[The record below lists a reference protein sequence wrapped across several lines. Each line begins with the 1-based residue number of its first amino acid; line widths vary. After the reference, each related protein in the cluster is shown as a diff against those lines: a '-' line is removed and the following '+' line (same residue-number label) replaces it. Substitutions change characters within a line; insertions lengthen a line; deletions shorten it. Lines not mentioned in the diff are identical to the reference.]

1 MSLMDAFERGIAKA
15 KGWGDDQCPRCGAA
29 VEVGDWPFCPHGRG
43 TNHVVQDEIP
53 GGQYFENGFD
63 RPTRFD
69 SHSAHR
75 AALEARGYEIVV
87 KHAGEHEKHLTKW
100 AASVDA
106 KTLENAAILVSRGT
120 KNTPDQEEPS
130 YPIYGRAV
138 KGPIP
143 EGVQH
148 G

>member
-1 MSLMDAFERGIAKA
+1 MTCEK
-15 KGWGDDQCPRCGAA
+15 CGEALA
-29 VEVGDWPFCPHGRG
+29 IGAWPFCPHPVGAN
-43 TNHVVQDEIP
+43 TVHQDEIP
-53 GGQYFENGFD
+53 GGMWVENGF
-63 RPTRFD
+63 PHPMKFY
-69 SHSAHR
+69 SHSEHR
-75 AALEARGYEIVV
+75 AALAARGMEIVA
-87 KHAGEHEKHLTKW
+87 KHAGEHERHLLKW
-100 AASVDA
+100 DAAMDA

-120 KNTPDQEEPS
+120 KSAPDQEEPS